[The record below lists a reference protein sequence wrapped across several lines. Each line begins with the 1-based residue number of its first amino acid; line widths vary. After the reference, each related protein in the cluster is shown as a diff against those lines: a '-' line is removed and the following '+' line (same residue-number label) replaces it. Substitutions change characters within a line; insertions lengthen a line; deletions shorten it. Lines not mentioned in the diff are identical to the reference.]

1 MIWIATLKTNFLNF
15 VYIKSISGVKMRKII
30 QGQFFLIFLIYLFF
44 SKLHSQEIT
53 SKNSISLEFSGRVQ
67 LQHLYAPETQLQ
79 EGITLNGFRIR
90 RGRLQVNAKITPYLS
105 TKFQVEARDNSP
117 RLKDAEGKLKLF
129 THYYARFGQFKVP
142 VWREEFLRSSSDLI
156 LVERSP
162 ASTFLIINLLSARQ
176 IGAEVGGKFTEKFSF
191 AFNYSN
197 GSGEGNSEI
206 AVLEKLSLKNGSVS
220 LLNDGKMY
228 AGRLDY
234 NFSEAIQAGISGVI
248 NDIGVHVD
256 TINQSGQNTL
266 IAPDIGIYLPNGI
279 DIEVGVGYGEISKN
293 FFQIFNDQT
302 YYLVDLTGRWKK
314 FYKKENA
321 KWGGLNGFELAAGV
335 SHINTQLKTE
345 NEELNERT
353 TVRFGPGLYFAKKTR
368 LQINGEFVDSKSD
381 GQNNFWRIRSQF
393 TVNF

>member
-1 MIWIATLKTNFLNF
+1 
-15 VYIKSISGVKMRKII
+15 MRKII
-30 QGQFFLIFLIYLFF
+30 QKQLCVIFLFPLFF
-44 SKLHSQEIT
+44 SQMQSQGVT

-67 LQHLYAPETQLQ
+67 LQHLYAPETQHR
-79 EGITLNGFRIR
+79 EGITLSGFRIR
-90 RGRLQVNAKITPYLS
+90 RGRFQVNAKITPYLC

-129 THYYARFGQFKVP
+129 THYYVRFGQFKVP

-156 LVERSP
+156 LVERSS
-162 ASTFLIINLLSARQ
+162 ASTFLIVNLLSARQ
-176 IGAEVGGKFTEKFSF
+176 IGAEVGGQFTEKFSF

-234 NFSEAIQAGISGVI
+234 YFNGALQVGISGVI
-248 NDIGVHVD
+248 NDISVQSD

-279 DIEVGVGYGEISKN
+279 DIEAGVGYGEISKN

-302 YYLVDLTGRWKK
+302 YFLVDLTGRWKK

-321 KWGGLNGFELAAGV
+321 KWGGLSGFELTAGV

-345 NEELNERT
+345 NEELSERT
-353 TVRFGPGLYFAKKTR
+353 SVRFGPGVYFGKKSR
-368 LQINGEFVDSKSD
+368 LQINGEFTDTK
-381 GQNNFWRIRSQF
+381 GNGKNNFWRIRSQF